1 MDKKI
6 AAPQEKGDHLSTTAE
21 LNCTIKVGSS
31 GKFVGKK
38 QPGVTGTQPKA
49 S

>member
-1 MDKKI
+1 VAKRS
-6 AAPQEKGDHLSTTAE
+6 ASSTQKE
-21 LNCTIKVGSS
+21 GSS